1 MMISQWSSLPC
12 LFTSLGTC
20 LCFACRLLY
29 RGAGLIRF
37 GHWMYIYIYTSQLM
51 ASKPGMTGDIP
62 YISGVFH
69 MSHEKMPPSHYT
81 GWIVR
86 IPHIWPGS
94 IIPNQHYHN
103 APSATW
109 RKPQGRATAD
119 EPTASENEQNSKLMF
134 KWHSIYLSVCLS
146 VYPSINLSISL
157 SIYLSLYLSIYLP
170 ICLSVYLSI
179 NLSISLSLSLSL
191 SLYRSTHL
199 SISLSVYLSI
209 YLSVY
214 PSIYQSIYLSLSISL
229 YLSIYL
235 PIYL

>member
-1 MMISQWSSLPC
+1 
-12 LFTSLGTC
+12 
-20 LCFACRLLY
+20 
-29 RGAGLIRF
+29 
-37 GHWMYIYIYTSQLM
+37 M

-146 VYPSINLSISL
+146 IYLSIYLSLSLSISL
-157 SIYLSLYLSIYLP
+157 SIYLSTY
-170 ICLSVYLSI
+170 LSVYLSI
-179 NLSISLSLSLSL
+179 YQSIYLSISISL

-209 YLSVY
+209 CLSIHL
-214 PSIYQSIYLSLSISL
+214 SINLSISL
-229 YLSIYL
+229 YLSLSIYL
-235 PIYL
+235 STYLSLNKQINHVKWGLITPPD